1 MQSELFMVKL
11 GFDFVV
17 KLKGFATVSQ
27 KVLECNFM
35 LMSSQMLRFSLN
47 MVANGN
53 FGKKTAQQKKGSI
66 SFGWPPLEKE
76 VLPSFHKLNKNVSS
90 AVRSLSLSL

>member
-1 MQSELFMVKL
+1 MQSELFVVKH

-35 LMSSQMLRFSLN
+35 MMSSQMLWFSLN
-47 MVANGN
+47 IVANWN
-53 FGKKTAQQKKGSI
+53 FGKKKQDPQKGLH
-66 SFGWPPLEKE
+66 FLWGATP
-76 VLPSFHKLNKNVSS
+76 
-90 AVRSLSLSL
+90 